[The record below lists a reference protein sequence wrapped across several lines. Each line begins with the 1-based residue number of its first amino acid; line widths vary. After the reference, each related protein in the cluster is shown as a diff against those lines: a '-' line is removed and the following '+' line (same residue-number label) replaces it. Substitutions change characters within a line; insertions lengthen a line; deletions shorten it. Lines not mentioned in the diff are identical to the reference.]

1 MKKEIVSRTIDEAN
15 FIIETEKIIREL
27 TDIFTVIKSTIH
39 KDLSERLT
47 KIDIE
52 LFNKVNKVLQKHL
65 NIRHIKGGEATRK
78 KYKKLK

>member
-15 FIIETEKIIREL
+15 FIIETEKTIREL
-27 TDIFTVIKSTIH
+27 TDIFNVSKSTIH
-39 KDLSERLT
+39 KDLSERLK

>member
-1 MKKEIVSRTIDEAN
+1 MKKEIVSRIIDEAN
-15 FIIETEKIIREL
+15 FIIETEKTIREL
-27 TDIFTVIKSTIH
+27 TDIFNVSKSTIH
-39 KDLSERLT
+39 KDLSERLK